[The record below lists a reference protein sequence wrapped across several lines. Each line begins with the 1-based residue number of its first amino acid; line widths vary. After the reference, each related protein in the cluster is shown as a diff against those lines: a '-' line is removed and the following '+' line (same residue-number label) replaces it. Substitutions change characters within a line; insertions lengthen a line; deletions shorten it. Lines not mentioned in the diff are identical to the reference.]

1 VPEFPADN
9 FFSDFMVKMIREHFQ
24 YKTTITTIISEK
36 QEYIEAAKTSMVA
49 ARQEVES
56 EIAREPL
63 FMPAIEPL
71 DLRSCSE
78 IIMKMVNAAFS
89 AGTGPMASV
98 AGTIAW
104 EGVAAMKRAGAE
116 FAVIDNGGDIAVLSE
131 RQVRIG
137 LFCGNADIS
146 GKIAFLVPPK
156 KGIYGI
162 CTSSATVGPSISFGI
177 ADSVTVFSE
186 NVSLADAWA
195 TALCN
200 ILTPENADSVLSEI
214 TEAGIDGVFVVIGD
228 EIFSWGNVP
237 EVVSAEFDDSLIT
250 SG

>member
-1 VPEFPADN
+1 
-9 FFSDFMVKMIREHFQ
+9 MMIRKHFQ
-24 YKTTITTIISEK
+24 YKSTITTIISDR
-36 QEYIEAAKTSMVA
+36 QEYIEAAEEAMVA
-49 ARQEVES
+49 ARQEIES
-56 EIAREPL
+56 IIVREPL
-63 FMPAIEPL
+63 FLPAIAPL
-71 DLRSCSE
+71 KISSDSG
-78 IIMKMVNAAFS
+78 IIMKMADAAFS

-104 EGVAAMKRAGAE
+104 EGVTAMKKAGAE
-116 FAVIDNGGDIAVLSE
+116 CAVIDNGGDIAILSD
-131 RQVRIG
+131 RQMKIG
-137 LFCGNADIS
+137 LFCGNAEIS
-146 GKIAFLVPPK
+146 GKIAFLMPPK
-156 KGIYGI
+156 REICGI

-200 ILTPENADSVLSEI
+200 ILTPENADYELENI
-214 TEAGIDGVFVVIGD
+214 AEKDIDGVFVVIGD
-228 EIFSWGNVP
+228 EIFSWGSVP